1 MLCFVCVS
9 SRLNALRLEEKEKK
23 EKEMVQQI
31 IEAAEQYKA
40 EFYSKR
46 SITIENNKKTNREKE
61 KVISLS
67 VTCVLSIQDLCLNFV
82 MNSQNLFDW
91 QLFLESQKKFYAE
104 ADKNSWKAI
113 AELIP
118 REVPV
123 LEKKG
128 KKKQASVTVIQG
140 PKPGKPTDLS
150 RMRQVITRLKH
161 NPPSHMKPKVPT
173 PSEVDPWVKP
183 CSLCLC

>member
-67 VTCVLSIQDLCLNFV
+67 VTCVLSIQDLCLNFL
-82 MNSQNLFDW
+82 MNSQP
-91 QLFLESQKKFYAE
+91 FLIDSCFWRAKKSFMLKLTKTAGRRLL
-104 ADKNSWKAI
+104 NSF
-113 AELIP
+113 L
-118 REVPV
+118 
-123 LEKKG
+123 
-128 KKKQASVTVIQG
+128 
-140 PKPGKPTDLS
+140 
-150 RMRQVITRLKH
+150 
-161 NPPSHMKPKVPT
+161 
-173 PSEVDPWVKP
+173 VKYQY
-183 CSLCLC
+183 